1 MRIAF
6 VTTDWERVCDEDL
19 DRPWHERAC
28 AAAGVRLEHVP
39 WWQPDV
45 DWSAYDLVVLRSP
58 WDYSERLAA
67 FSAWLDRV
75 DGAIPLHNPAAV
87 VRWNLDKRYLA
98 DLGAAGVPVV
108 PTDTFASMTPLV
120 DALRRYGSSEVVIK
134 PHVSAG
140 SRHTGRFFAD
150 DPRARELAAVIL
162 AEAKLVMLQPC
173 VPSVAQ
179 RGEVSLVVFDG
190 VVSHAF
196 RKGPLLAAG
205 GGLIGGSYKEQIEP
219 VTPNLA
225 QRAVADAAG
234 AAVARICGDR
244 FALREPLLY
253 ARYDIV
259 EQPDGSSA
267 LLEAELFEPSFFLD
281 VAPEAAQHFCAA
293 MQRRVQGAV
302 ASA

>member
-6 VTTDWERVCDEDL
+6 VTTEWERVRDEDL
-19 DRPWHERAC
+19 DRPRHERAC

-39 WWQPDV
+39 WWQPDA

-58 WDYSERLAA
+58 WDYSERLEE

-75 DGAIPLHNPAAV
+75 GGAIPLHNPAAV

-108 PTDTFASMTPLV
+108 PTDYFDSPDPLG
-120 DALRRYGSSEVVIK
+120 DALRHYGSAEVVIK

-140 SRHTGRFFAD
+140 SRHTGRFAAD

-162 AEAKLVMLQPC
+162 AEDKLVMLQPC
-173 VPSVAQ
+173 VPSVA
-179 RGEVSLVVFDG
+179 RSGEVSLVVFDG

-219 VTPNLA
+219 VHPTVA
-225 QRAVADAAG
+225 QRAIADAAG
-234 AAVARICGDR
+234 GAVEMICGDR
-244 FALREPLLY
+244 FDIREPLLY

-259 EQPDGSSA
+259 ELADGSSA

-281 VAPEAAQHFCAA
+281 VAPEAAPRFCAA